1 MSKYLEMNSIFNGK
15 YQINSVLGENPLAIT
30 YGGMDTSTNS
40 KIVIR
45 EFFPSGMC
53 SRTQDSAQVLANGDF
68 EKEKAQFLNN
78 AQVLKKNAAL
88 TGIATLYD
96 VFEENGTAY
105 SVVEYV
111 EGISLEKYLSGNG
124 KQFPIKRIK
133 ELVIPVLTSLSVLHK
148 AGITHQDIS
157 PDNLIFTNQGTL
169 KLIGFGSLQGQI
181 SDAST
186 GYAPVEL
193 YRRQQEIKPTADIYA
208 LCASI
213 YRCITGVQPQDAYGR
228 LNSDQIKKPS
238 ELGIAIAPDEE
249 SILMMGMNVYEE
261 KRFQTIAAFQNA
273 FYRNAANTI
282 KSEPVTNN
290 RPIADNKSVADD
302 RIDQSRTICIQPLE
316 EKTEVIQPPAG
327 AQPPAIPDEIV
338 APADAENA
346 NKNKKKEKKK
356 QEKQEKEKQG
366 GNIGMIAAITGGVVL
381 IAVLGVVAFIMGKD
395 LLSDPSKNVAKSQKE
410 TDVIEETSSEQS
422 SHEED
427 DQVGAAY
434 EAMLESGDYTGVI
447 DQILALDTSSMKAE
461 EKDAISGILSRAVEG
476 QYASFESQVSNCQSA
491 GDYDGA
497 LAAVNEESA
506 LYDRYEANAMSA
518 QYVDRQRIEDKRT
531 GVKNAHVNYLLGERL
546 NSVVTQGDENALEEI
561 LSKIQEYVNEGLMG
575 QEEFEKKKA
584 DAYAR
589 FCIEKVTV
597 MNASGTDAASIQ
609 NYINDNLGKTGN
621 SCQMLEFWDYFNSVR
636 GLNAMD
642 DTIRHA
648 SANGHFLENSDTVNL
663 TIDDIKHLT
672 RYEMRL
678 AIYEIFARHGKI
690 FSDQAVNGYFGR
702 YTWYQPNESFDESTL
717 NEVEEYNL
725 NLLVEYQK
733 AMGYR

>member
-1 MSKYLEMNSIFNGK
+1 MSKYLEVNTIFNGK

-30 YGGMDTSTNS
+30 YGGMDTFTNN

-53 SRTQDSAQVLANGDF
+53 SRAQDSAQVIANGDF
-68 EKEKAQFLNN
+68 EKEKVQFINN

-88 TGIATLYD
+88 SGIVTLYD

-105 SVVEYV
+105 HVMEYV

-133 ELVIPVLTSLSVLHK
+133 ELVAPILTSLSVLHK
-148 AGITHQDIS
+148 AGITHRDIS
-157 PDNLIFTNQGTL
+157 PDNLIFTKQGDL
-169 KLIGFGSLQGQI
+169 KLIGFGGLQGQI
-181 SDAST
+181 SDAGT

-193 YRRQQEIKPTADIYA
+193 YRKQQEIKPTTDIYA

-228 LNSDQIKKPS
+228 LNGDQVKKPS
-238 ELGIAIAPDEE
+238 ELGIAIVPDEE
-249 SILMMGMNVYEE
+249 SILMMGMNIYEE
-261 KRFQTIAAFQNA
+261 KRFQTIDAFKNA
-273 FYRNAANTI
+273 FYRDAVKPI
-282 KSEPVTNN
+282 EPVE
-290 RPIADNKSVADD
+290 DD
-302 RIDQSRTICIQPLE
+302 KTLCVQPLE
-316 EKTEVIQPPAG
+316 EKTAVIQPTVG
-327 AQPPAIPDEIV
+327 GQPPVIPDEIV
-338 APADAENA
+338 APAGAENTN
-346 NKNKKKEKKK
+346 NKNSKKEKKK
-356 QEKQEKEKQG
+356 QEKQEKQQQKKQG
-366 GNIGMIAAITGGVVL
+366 GNAGMIAAITGGVVL

-395 LLSDPSKNVAKSQKE
+395 LFFDPSKDIAKSQNE
-410 TDVIEETSSEQS
+410 TNTIEETSDEQS
-422 SHEED
+422 HD
-427 DQVGAAY
+427 KDVQVGAAY
-434 EAMLESGDYTGVI
+434 EAMLEDGDYTGVI

-461 EKDAISGILSRAVEG
+461 EKDAISKILSRAVEG

-497 LAAVNEESA
+497 LAAVNDESA
-506 LYDRYEANAMSA
+506 LYDRYETNAMSA

-531 GVKNAHVNYLLGERL
+531 GIKNAHVNYLLGERL

-609 NYINDNLGKTGN
+609 NYINDNLSKTGN

-648 SANGHFLENSDTVNL
+648 SANGHFLEDSNTVNL
-663 TIDDIKHLT
+663 TIDDINHLT

-678 AIYEIFARHGKI
+678 AMYEIFARHGKI

>member
-1 MSKYLEMNSIFNGK
+1 MSNYLEMNTIFNGK

-53 SRTQDSAQVLANGDF
+53 SRAQDSAQVIASGDF
-68 EKEKAQFLNN
+68 EKEKAQFINN
-78 AQVLKKNAAL
+78 AQVLKRNAAL
-88 TGIATLYD
+88 TGIAALYD

-133 ELVIPVLTSLSVLHK
+133 ELVTPVLTSLSVLHK
-148 AGITHQDIS
+148 AGITHRDIS

-181 SDAST
+181 SDAGT

-228 LNSDQIKKPS
+228 LNSDQVKKPS
-238 ELGIAIAPDEE
+238 ELGIAITPDEE
-249 SILMMGMNVYEE
+249 SILMMGMNIYEE
-261 KRFQTIAAFQNA
+261 KRFQTIDAFRNA
-273 FYRNAANTI
+273 FYRDAI
-282 KSEPVTNN
+282 KPAEPVM
-290 RPIADNKSVADD
+290 DD
-302 RIDQSRTICIQPLE
+302 RTLCVQPLE
-316 EKTEVIQPPAG
+316 EKTEVIQHPVG
-327 AQPPAIPDEIV
+327 GQPSVIPDEIV
-338 APADAENA
+338 APVGAENA
-346 NKNKKKEKKK
+346 NKNNKNSKKEKKK
-356 QEKQEKEKQG
+356 QEKQEKKQQKEQG
-366 GNIGMIAAITGGVVL
+366 GNVGMIAAITGGVVL

-395 LLSDPSKNVAKSQKE
+395 LLSDPSKNIAKNQKE
-410 TDVIEETSSEQS
+410 TNVTEEPSDEPS
-422 SHEED
+422 SHDED
-427 DQVGAAY
+427 GKVGTEY
-434 EAMLESGDYTGVI
+434 EAMLETGDYTGVI

-461 EKDAISGILSRAVEG
+461 EKDTISGILSRAVEG
-476 QYASFESQVSNCQSA
+476 QYASFESRVSNCQSA

-497 LAAVNEESA
+497 LAAVNEEFT

-531 GVKNAHVNYLLGERL
+531 AVKNAHVNYLLGERL
-546 NSVVTQGDENALEEI
+546 NSVVTQGDENALEKI

-584 DAYAR
+584 DVYSR

-609 NYINDNLGKTGN
+609 NYINDNLSKTGN
-621 SCQMLEFWDYFNSVR
+621 SCQLLEFWDYFNSVR

-648 SANGHFLENSDTVNL
+648 SANGHFLENSDTMNL
-663 TIDDIKHLT
+663 TVDDIKHLT

-678 AIYEIFARHGKI
+678 AMYEIFARHGKI

-717 NEVEEYNL
+717 SEVEEYNL

>member
-1 MSKYLEMNSIFNGK
+1 MSKYLEMNTIFNGK

-30 YGGMDTSTNS
+30 YGGVDTSTNR

-53 SRTQDSAQVLANGDF
+53 SRAQDSAQVLANGEF
-68 EKEKAQFLNN
+68 EKEKARFLSN
-78 AQVLKKNAAL
+78 AQVLKRNAAL

-96 VFEENGTAY
+96 AFEENGTAY
-105 SVVEYV
+105 SVAEYV
-111 EGISLEKYLSGNG
+111 EGISLEKYLSGSG

-133 ELVIPVLTSLSVLHK
+133 ELAMPVLTSLSVLHK
-148 AGITHQDIS
+148 AGIVHQDIS

-169 KLIGFGSLQGQI
+169 KLIGFGGLQGQI
-181 SDAST
+181 PDAGT

-193 YRRQQEIKPTADIYA
+193 YRRQQEIKPTVDIYA

-228 LNSDQIKKPS
+228 LNSDQVKKPS
-238 ELGIAIAPDEE
+238 ELGIEIAPDEE
-249 SILMMGMNVYEE
+249 SILMMGMNIYEE
-261 KRFQTIAAFQNA
+261 KRFQTIDAFKNA
-273 FYRNAANTI
+273 FYRDAI
-282 KSEPVTNN
+282 KPAEP
-290 RPIADNKSVADD
+290 VADD
-302 RIDQSRTICIQPLE
+302 RTLCVQPLG
-316 EKTEVIQPPAG
+316 EKTEVVQPPVG
-327 AQPPAIPDEIV
+327 GQPPVIPDEIV
-338 APADAENA
+338 APAGAGDAD
-346 NKNKKKEKKK
+346 KNKKKEKKK
-356 QEKQEKEKQG
+356 QEKQG
-366 GNIGMIAAITGGVVL
+366 GNIGMIAAITGGVAL

-410 TDVIEETSSEQS
+410 TDVTTEIS
-422 SHEED
+422 D
-427 DQVGAAY
+427 DQPSNEADGQVGAAY

-461 EKDAISGILSRAVEG
+461 EKDAISGILSRAVEA

-546 NSVVTQGDENALEEI
+546 NSVVTQGDEGALEEI
-561 LSKIQEYVNEGLMG
+561 FSKIQNYVNEGLMG

-609 NYINDNLGKTGN
+609 NYINDNLSKTGN

-663 TIDDIKHLT
+663 TIDDIKHLS

-678 AIYEIFARHGKI
+678 AMYEIFARHGKI

-702 YTWYQPNESFDESTL
+702 YTWYQPNESFDEGTL
-717 NEVEEYNL
+717 SEVEEYNL